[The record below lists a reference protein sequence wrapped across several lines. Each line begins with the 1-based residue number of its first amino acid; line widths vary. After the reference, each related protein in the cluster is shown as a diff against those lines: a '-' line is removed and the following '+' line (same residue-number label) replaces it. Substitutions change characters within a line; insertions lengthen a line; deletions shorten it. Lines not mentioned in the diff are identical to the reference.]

1 MTTTNFRK
9 VLIDIATE
17 ENSNTISKIIAY
29 YYPSIDIST
38 KESLFESLM
47 RFLESSKN
55 QDFDFEELLEKIKTE
70 SIDVSEF
77 IGKDYRIKQIEIS
90 NLRGIP
96 SKRENNEI
104 PYGINLT
111 DEEGKIN
118 NAIILANNG
127 TGKSSVF
134 AGLEMIFAQ
143 EIGEKKLR
151 SLNPDSND
159 LKDYNKYLQRVNE
172 NEKPLCS
179 IKTNEGIFDLE
190 NIIFKNRDLTKIFNP
205 SSHFITEFDVISNG
219 WLDYDKDDK
228 YDYSFHNIIARSL
241 GLQEFLSLQKIAQLI
256 PNYRRSKETSAR
268 NNFEREIENNK
279 TTIKNRQAE
288 IQSKTIEIEE
298 LKKGISSENNTNQ
311 QSKLEV
317 LNKLKSKN
325 LEISFDEQKYLDDI
339 IEFEKKYRDFSSL
352 ERNKKA
358 TVEKNFLDI
367 GKELIH
373 EFDNCPFCLSSNKSL
388 EEIKI
393 EVEKRLSELEQFK
406 LLDEQ
411 LKNKFRSVAENLWSI
426 TRDLSNVN
434 EILNID
440 RQELSVFSNLEKI
453 RLEENRLYVAL
464 SPVISDAE
472 LNDYIYSF
480 TQKLI
485 PSDKD
490 YLDLFELINKNKQ
503 IFEKRYIELAKEVQ
517 SLIEDRKN
525 AIDIEIKVFLENN
538 ESLTVEQKIS
548 KLEKEIK
555 EFNEQVKSIENK
567 TKELE
572 VELISAKKKVGYLN
586 QIKEEIG
593 VFNSKFKL
601 KVDEL
606 VNNVFE
612 PIKNTV
618 EDILNDYFQDDPQ
631 YKLEINLKENKI
643 IIEGE
648 EYITTYIVAEIVDK
662 KTNETVTSP
671 QIYFN
676 TFRYKLFSLMI
687 GLSIALASRK
697 TYKINFPLVMDDLFF
712 ASDFISKNSFSE
724 FLTKIIN
731 IFYKHTPDLP
741 LQFII
746 FTHDDMIF
754 RSAMDAIESF
764 TKNKSDN
771 LHEENDID
779 LIEKTIIGRFFK
791 PVDKD
796 EAVSEFQNKNKYWEL
811 LYRIPKSINSLIK
824 I

>member
-29 YYPSIDIST
+29 YYPSLDISS
-38 KESLFESLM
+38 KENLFESLI
-47 RFLESSKN
+47 RFLVSSKS
-55 QDFDFEELLEKIKTE
+55 QDFDFEELLEKIKIE

-77 IGKDYRIKQIEIS
+77 VGKDYRIKQIEIS

-134 AGLEMIFAQ
+134 AGLEMIYAQ

-151 SLNPDSND
+151 SINPDAND
-159 LKDYNKYLQRVNE
+159 LIDYNKYLQRVNE
-172 NEKPLCS
+172 AEKPLCS
-179 IKTNEGIFDLE
+179 IKTNEGNFDLE
-190 NIIFKNRDLTKIFNP
+190 NIIFKNKDLTKIFNP
-205 SSHFITEFDVISNG
+205 SSHFITEYDVISNG

-228 YDYSFHNIIARSL
+228 YDDSFHNIIARSL
-241 GLQEFLSLQKIAQLI
+241 GLQEFLSLQNIAQLI

-268 NNFEREIENNK
+268 NNLEREINNNEI
-279 TTIKNRQAE
+279 TIKNRLAE
-288 IQSKTIEIEE
+288 IQFKTIEIEE
-298 LKKGISSENNTNQ
+298 LKKGISSENNANQ
-311 QSKLEV
+311 KSKLEV

-339 IEFEKKYRDFSSL
+339 IEFENKYRDFSSL

-388 EEIKI
+388 EDIKI

-411 LKNKFRSVAENLWSI
+411 LKNRFRSVSENLWSI
-426 TRDLSNVN
+426 TRDLSSVN

-440 RQELSVFSNLEKI
+440 RQELSSFSRLEKI
-453 RLEENRLYVAL
+453 RIEENRLYVAL
-464 SPVISDAE
+464 SPVVSDTE

-480 TQKLI
+480 TQKLV
-485 PSDKD
+485 PTDKD

-517 SLIEDRKN
+517 SLIEERKN
-525 AIDIEIKVFLENN
+525 AIDTEIKVIVENN

-548 KLEKEIK
+548 KLENEIK
-555 EFNEQVKSIENK
+555 EFNEQIKSIENK

-572 VELISAKKKVGYLN
+572 IDLISANKKVSFVT
-586 QIKEEIG
+586 QIKDEIG

-631 YKLEINLKENKI
+631 YKLEINLKENKL

-648 EYITTYIVAEIVDK
+648 EYITKYIVAEIIDK
-662 KTNETVTSP
+662 KTNEMVTTP
-671 QIYFN
+671 QNYFN

-712 ASDFISKNSFSE
+712 ASDFINKNSFAK
-724 FLTKIIN
+724 FLQKVIQLFN
-731 IFYKHTPDLP
+731 KHTPDIP
-741 LQFII
+741 LQLIL
-746 FTHDDMIF
+746 FTHDDLIF
-754 RSAMDAIESF
+754 RTSIDGI
-764 TKNKSDN
+764 DN
-771 LHEENDID
+771 LSLTDSTLFGRMFEISQKNNKTKKFKNEEIY
-779 LIEKTIIGRFFK
+779 I
-791 PVDKD
+791 
-796 EAVSEFQNKNKYWEL
+796 EL
-811 LYRIPKSINSLIK
+811 LYSIPNKILIN
-824 I
+824 

>member
-9 VLIDIATE
+9 VLINIATE
-17 ENSNTISKIIAY
+17 DNSNTISKIIAN
-29 YYPSIDIST
+29 YYPSLNISSRET
-38 KESLFESLM
+38 LFESLM
-47 RFLESSKN
+47 FFLESSEN
-55 QDFDFEELLEKIKTE
+55 QDFNFADLEEKIKTE
-70 SIDVSEF
+70 SLDVLEYE
-77 IGKDYRIKQIEIS
+77 GKDYRIKQVEIS

-96 SKRENNEI
+96 STERNNDI

-111 DEEGKIN
+111 DEDGKIN

-134 AGLEMIFAQ
+134 AGLEMIYTQ

-151 SLNPDSND
+151 SKVPDSNE
-159 LKDYNKYLQRVNE
+159 LSDYNKYLRRVNE
-172 NEKPLCS
+172 IGKPSCKV
-179 IKTNEGIFDLE
+179 KTVEGDFDLE
-190 NIIFKNRDLTKIFNP
+190 NIIFKNEDFVKVFNP
-205 SSHFITEFDVISNG
+205 HSHFITEYDIISNG
-219 WLDYDKDDK
+219 QLEYEKDDK
-228 YDYSFHNIIARSL
+228 HEYSFHNKIAISL
-241 GLQEFLSLQKIAQLI
+241 GLTEFITFQKIAQLI
-256 PNYRRSKETSAR
+256 PNYRRSKETTAR
-268 NNFEREIENNK
+268 NNLEREIENNR
-279 TTIKNRQAE
+279 TTIKNRQTE

-298 LKKGISSENNTNQ
+298 LKKGISSENISNE

-317 LNKLKSKN
+317 LNKLKSKS
-325 LEISFDEQKYLDDI
+325 LQISFDELKYLDDI
-339 IEFEKKYRDFSSL
+339 IEFENKYRELSSL

-358 TVEKNFLDI
+358 SVEKNFLDI

-393 EVEKRLSELEQFK
+393 EVEKRLLELEQFK

-411 LKNKFRSVAENLWSI
+411 LKNKFRSVSENLWNI
-426 TRDLSNVN
+426 TRDLNNVN

-440 RQELSVFSNLEKI
+440 RQELSSFSNLETI

-464 SPVISDAE
+464 SPLISDTE

-480 TQKLI
+480 TQKLV
-485 PSDKD
+485 PTDKD
-490 YLDLFELINKNKQ
+490 YSDLFELLNKNKQ

-517 SLIEDRKN
+517 SLIEERKN
-525 AIDIEIKVFLENN
+525 GIETEIKVFFENN
-538 ESLTVEQKIS
+538 EGLTVEQKVT
-548 KLEKEIK
+548 KLENEIK
-555 EFNEQVKSIENK
+555 EFNEQIKLIDSKNIDLEIEF
-567 TKELE
+567 
-572 VELISAKKKVGYLN
+572 ISANKKVGYLN

-606 VNNVFE
+606 VNSVFE

-618 EDILNDYFQDDPQ
+618 EEILNDYFQDDPQ
-631 YKLEINLKENKI
+631 YKLEINLKENKL

-648 EYITTYIVAEIVDK
+648 EYVTKYIVTEIIDK
-662 KTNETVTSP
+662 KTYEIVTTP

-697 TYKINFPLVMDDLFF
+697 KYRINFPLVMDDLFF
-712 ASDFISKNSFSE
+712 ASDFPNKNSFAE
-724 FLTKIIN
+724 FLIKIIK
-731 IFYKHTPDLP
+731 IFQKHTPNLP

-754 RSAMDAIESF
+754 KSAIDALDSF
-764 TKNKSDN
+764 SNNNEKFE
-771 LHEENDID
+771 EENRID
-779 LIEKTIIGRFFK
+779 LLNQTMIGRFFK
-791 PVDKD
+791 PHDKD
-796 EAVSEFQNKNKYWEL
+796 EVALSFPDEQKYWNL
-811 LYRIPKSINSLIK
+811 VYSLPQK
-824 I
+824 ILID

>member
-96 SKRENNEI
+96 SKRESNEI

-127 TGKSSVF
+127 TGKSSIF
-134 AGLEMIFAQ
+134 AGLEMIYTQ

-151 SLNPDSND
+151 SLNPDANES
-159 LKDYNKYLQRVNE
+159 KDYNKYLQRVNE
-172 NEKPLCS
+172 SEKPFCS
-179 IKTNEGIFDLE
+179 AKTNEGNFDLE
-190 NIIFKNRDLTKIFNP
+190 NIIFKNKDLTKIFNP
-205 SSHFITEFDVISNG
+205 SSHFITEYDVISNG
-219 WLDYDKDDK
+219 WLDYDKGDK
-228 YDYSFHNIIARSL
+228 YDYSFHNIIAKSL
-241 GLQEFLSLQKIAQLI
+241 GLQEFLSLQNTAQLI
-256 PNYRRSKETSAR
+256 PNYRRSKENTAK
-268 NNFEREIENNK
+268 NNLEREIDNNK
-279 TTIKNRQAE
+279 TTIKNRQTE

-298 LKKGISSENNTNQ
+298 LKKGISSENNANH

-317 LNKLKSKN
+317 LNKLKSIN
-325 LEISFDEQKYLDDI
+325 LELSFDEQKYLDDI
-339 IEFEKKYRDFSSL
+339 IEFENKFREFSSI

-358 TVEKNFLDI
+358 TLEKNFLDI

-411 LKNKFRSVAENLWSI
+411 LKNRFRSVSENLWSI
-426 TRDLSNVN
+426 TRDLNNVN
-434 EILNID
+434 KILNID
-440 RQELSVFSNLEKI
+440 RKELSSIPNLEKI
-453 RLEENRLYVAL
+453 RLEENRLYLVL
-464 SPVISDAE
+464 SPVISDTE
-472 LNDYIYSF
+472 LNDYINSF
-480 TQKLI
+480 TQNLV
-485 PSDKD
+485 PTDKD
-490 YLDLFELINKNKQ
+490 YLNLFELINTNKQ
-503 IFEKRYIELAKEVQ
+503 IFKKRYIELAKEIQ
-517 SLIEDRKN
+517 SLIEKRKN
-525 AIDIEIKVFLENN
+525 AIDTEIKIFLENN

-548 KLEKEIK
+548 KLEKEIT
-555 EFNEQVKSIENK
+555 EFNEQVKSVENK

-572 VELISAKKKVGYLN
+572 LELISANKKVGYVN

-618 EDILNDYFQDDPQ
+618 EDILNDYFQDDTQ
-631 YKLEINLKENKI
+631 YKLDINLKENKI

-648 EYITTYIVAEIVDK
+648 EYITKYIVAEIVDK
-662 KTNETVTSP
+662 KTDKVVSAP

-712 ASDFISKNSFSE
+712 ASDFINKNSFSD
-724 FLTKIIN
+724 FLQKVIHL
-731 IFYKHTPDLP
+731 FFKYTPDIP
-741 LQFII
+741 LQII
-746 FTHDDMIF
+746 LFTHDDIIF
-754 RSAMDAIESF
+754 RSSIDAIYEFKFVNS
-764 TKNKSDN
+764 T
-771 LHEENDID
+771 D
-779 LIEKTIIGRFFK
+779 LILEDLVNNTILARMFN
-791 PVDKD
+791 VSEKD
-796 EAVSEFQNKNKYWEL
+796 EKPQAFNDNNQYWSL
-811 LYRIPKSINSLIK
+811 LYELPKQIISN
-824 I
+824 